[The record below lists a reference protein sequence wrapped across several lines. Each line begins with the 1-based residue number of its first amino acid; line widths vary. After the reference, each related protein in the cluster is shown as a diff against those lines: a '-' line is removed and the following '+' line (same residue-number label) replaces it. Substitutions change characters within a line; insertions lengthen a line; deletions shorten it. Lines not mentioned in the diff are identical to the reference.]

1 MTGEPSPQG
10 GTLHGLADFQD
21 EAVQA
26 LCATIARVAEH
37 IDARPSQRREIGL
50 KSGAMLLQAPTGS
63 GKTLMLGRTIEATI
77 GSLPMKTVW
86 FWFAPY
92 AGLVTQ
98 TSEALAA
105 QCPGIR
111 LRDLATDRAA
121 TGLRDGDVFVQTWGA
136 VAASN
141 KEARKVR
148 RTSESALSLDAMLI
162 TLRAAGI
169 AVGVVIDE
177 AHLNFG
183 VSASAAASFYL
194 DVLQPDFTLLATATP
209 NDDKLEAF
217 EKAAGVEV
225 QSRVVVDREHVVKAG
240 LNKWGLMLGYLR
252 MNPGDEALIDFEQA
266 TLTAGWTQHRQ
277 VCARLDEREIAVV
290 PLMLVQ
296 VEDQAAGGEDPVE
309 RVKAKLLEIRG
320 VRDDMIAVHTS
331 GQPDADFHMM
341 AYDYSK
347 QILIFKVAV
356 ATGFDA
362 PRAWTLV
369 SVRPNRGTGFG
380 LQIVGR
386 IMRVHPLVRPIH
398 GQDALLDKGYVFLT
412 DPEMQAGLSA
422 AVDELKAVRQSLT
435 MLSDQLDVVE
445 YGAAT
450 SSVPL
455 LLNDAHRI
463 TVYVPPLPVDDAE
476 RQARLDI
483 LIDDGVI
490 DATVRDMAPATVD
503 RAIVAGETARLAS
516 QTPLFGNLP
525 EHAGPSAPP
534 KPTKQTAYHMKAD
547 LGLPEALWQE
557 QPLDYRQL
565 SDPVFLNDVA
575 NSFCDNSALVGKLG
589 QTLRQATMSL
599 RDLFNDGEERE
610 VSLSL
615 KISNARVAEQAQA
628 AFQLNDSIDP
638 RHLERALIAAL
649 RGRAEQGGYA
659 FTDQDLRRTIQLA
672 VMRDPDALMKAIKEE
687 QGKRARLDNTIP
699 IPNPLFDFADLTP
712 AIKAAHGVFPSR
724 MNKPERA
731 FAEMLD
737 ADTTG
742 TVRWWLRNPENELW
756 ATRMILPTGQR
767 FFPDFAVGIKGRTTR
782 DEIALVEIKDDG
794 EDGRLHSDKNRLKI
808 QVQHRE
814 YRNVFWSYEAERGF
828 VELGFNSAMNLIQQI
843 RPFDVARMVLIQ
855 A

>member
-1 MTGEPSPQG
+1 MTTA
-10 GTLHGLADFQD
+10 TLHGLADFQA
-21 EAVQA
+21 EAVNA
-26 LCATIARVAEH
+26 LGATILRVAEH
-37 IDARPSQRREIGL
+37 IDTRPAQRREIGL

-63 GKTLMLGRTIEATI
+63 GKTLMLGRTIEGVI
-77 GSLPMKTVW
+77 GKLPMKCVW

-92 AGLVTQ
+92 SGLVTQ
-98 TSEALAA
+98 THDSLAE

-111 LRDLATDRAA
+111 LRDLGTDRAV
-121 TGLRDGDVFVQTWGA
+121 TGVRDGDVFVQTWAA
-136 VAASN
+136 VAANN
-141 KEARKVR
+141 KDARRVR
-148 RTSESALSLDAMLI
+148 RTREDALSLDEMLA
-162 TLRAAGI
+162 TLRANGFAI
-169 AVGVVIDE
+169 GVVIDE

-183 VSASAAASFYL
+183 ASAGAAASFYL

-209 NDDKLEAF
+209 NDEKLLAF

-225 QSRVVVDREHVVKAG
+225 QSRVVIDRDRVVLAG

-252 MNPGDEALIDFEQA
+252 MNPGDEALIDYEQA

-277 VCARLDEREIAVV
+277 ICGRLEDKDIGVV

-296 VEDQAAGGEDPVE
+296 VEDQATGGEDPVA
-309 RVKAKLLEIRG
+309 RVKAKLLEIQG
-320 VRDDMIAVHTS
+320 VREDLIAVHTS

-341 AYDYSK
+341 AYDHSK

-435 MLSDQLDVVE
+435 VLSDQLDVVE
-445 YGAAT
+445 YGTAGPAQ
-450 SSVPL
+450 PL
-455 LLNDAHRI
+455 LLSDAHRLTAYI
-463 TVYVPPLPVDDAE
+463 PPPPVDPVE
-476 RQARLDI
+476 RQTRLDI
-483 LIDDGVI
+483 LIDEGVI
-490 DATVRDMAPATVD
+490 DAQVRDMAPEIVD
-503 RAIVAGETARLAS
+503 RAIVAGEAAQRAS

-525 EHAGPSAPP
+525 EHDGPTAPP
-534 KPTKQTAYHMKAD
+534 KPTKQTAYRLRPE
-547 LGLPEALWQE
+547 LGLPAALWQE
-557 QPLDYRQL
+557 HPLDYRQL
-565 SDPVFLNDVA
+565 SDPAFLADVA
-575 NSFCDNSALVGKLG
+575 SAFCEKSALVGKLG
-589 QTLRQATMSL
+589 QTLSKASMSL
-599 RDLFNDGEERE
+599 RDLFIEGEERE

-615 KISNARVAEQAQA
+615 KISNARVAERAQA

-638 RHLERALIAAL
+638 RHLERALIDAL
-649 RGRAEQGGYA
+649 RARAYDGGYS

-672 VMRDPDALMKAIKEE
+672 VMREPDALLAAIKVE
-687 QGKRARLDNTIP
+687 QGKRARLDDAIP
-699 IPNPLFDFADLTP
+699 IPDAIFDHADLP
-712 AIKAAHGVFPSR
+712 VASKASHGVVPSR

-742 TVRWWLRNPENELW
+742 TVQWWLRNPENELW
-756 ATRMILPTGQR
+756 ATRMMLPTGAR

-782 DEIALVEIKDDG
+782 DGIALVEIKDDG

-814 YRNVFWSYEAERGF
+814 YRNVFWCCDSERGL
-828 VELGFNSAMNLIQQI
+828 VQMGFNESLNLIQQL
-843 RPFDVARMVLIQ
+843 RPFSIKAMVLMHN
-855 A
+855 